1 MTQPANEVTG
11 HAVAQYLDKP
21 QWDITREDLVRYAKR
36 NDVQFVQFRHVG
48 GDGRLKTLS
57 FVIENERQLD
67 RLLAEGERV
76 DGSSLL
82 PYVDT
87 ASSDLYV
94 VPRYRTAFPN
104 PFTPYPTLDILCT
117 YYTGSGER
125 LAVSPE
131 NVLLK
136 SQQVLKEKTGLT
148 LDALGELE
156 YYVVFPERHL
166 YPLNPQ
172 RGYHES
178 SPFSRGEYLRNEVMK
193 MLARAGVRVKYG
205 HSEVG
210 SICENGQVMEQ
221 HEIELALAPIEEAA
235 DHLAIAMWMLRMVG
249 CREGVAVTFAPKI
262 LPGHAGS
269 GMHVHTRLMRD
280 GKNVMT
286 TQGELSETARKAIA
300 GYLTLAPS
308 LTAFGN
314 TIPTSY
320 MRLVPHQ
327 EAPTH
332 VCWGDRNRSAL
343 IRVPLGWQRIG
354 DMARDANPQQLNG
367 AMPEGD
373 SQTVE
378 IRSPDGSAQA
388 YLLLAGLAV
397 AARHGLEMEDA
408 LEVAKRQYVG
418 GNIFHEDQKE
428 VRERLP
434 HLPASCVQS
443 AATLIEQRAW
453 YEADGV
459 FPAAVIETTA
469 ARLAAYEDDGL
480 VQRVIG
486 NYEEMARLIQ
496 KYLYCP

>member
-1 MTQPANEVTG
+1 MAHLTDGSG

-21 QWDITREDLVRYAKR
+21 QRDITREDLIRYVKR
-36 NDVQFVQFRHVG
+36 NEVQFIQFRHVG

-57 FVIENERQLD
+57 FVVESERQLD

-82 PYVDT
+82 PYVGT
-87 ASSDLYV
+87 SSSDLYV

-104 PFTPYPTLDILCT
+104 PFTPYPSLDMLCT
-117 YYTGSGER
+117 YYTGKGER
-125 LAVSPE
+125 LPVSPE

-156 YYVVFPERHL
+156 YYVIFPERHL
-166 YPLNPQ
+166 YPLNAQ

-193 MLARAGVRVKYG
+193 TLARAGVTVKYG

-210 SICENGQVMEQ
+210 SICANGSVMEQ

-235 DHLAIAMWMLRMVG
+235 DHLVIAMWMLRMVG
-249 CREGVAVTFAPKI
+249 CKEGVAVTFAPKI

-269 GMHVHTRLMRD
+269 GMHVHTRLMKD

-286 TQGELSETARKAIA
+286 ADGELSDTARRAIA

-332 VCWGDRNRSAL
+332 ICWGDRNRSAL
-343 IRVPLGWQRIG
+343 IRVPLGWQKIG
-354 DMARDANPQQLNG
+354 DMARDANPQQLT
-367 AMPEGD
+367 ASTPQGD

-378 IRSPDGSAQA
+378 IRCPDGSAQA

-397 AARHGLEMEDA
+397 AARHGLEMKDA
-408 LEVAKRQYVG
+408 LDVAARQYIDV
-418 GNIFHEDQKE
+418 NIFSEEQKE
-428 VRERLP
+428 IRERLP

-443 AATLIEQRAW
+443 AARLLEQREM
-453 YEADGV
+453 YELDGV
-459 FPAAVIETTA
+459 FPPAVIDATA
-469 ARLAAYEDDGL
+469 TGLADYNDDGL
-480 VQRVIG
+480 IERVKG
-486 NYEEMARLIQ
+486 NYEEMSRLIE

>member
-1 MTQPANEVTG
+1 MAQFADGTG

-21 QWDITREDLVRYAKR
+21 QRDITREDLVRYVKR
-36 NDVQFVQFRHVG
+36 NGVQFVQFRHVG

-57 FVIENERQLD
+57 FVIESEQQLD

-87 ASSDLYV
+87 SSSDLYV

-104 PFTPYPTLDILCT
+104 PFTPYPCLDILCT
-117 YYTGSGER
+117 YYTGKGQR
-125 LAVSPE
+125 LPVSPE

-136 SQQVLKEKTGLT
+136 SQEVLKEKTGLT

-193 MLARAGVRVKYG
+193 MLALAGVKVKYG

-210 SICENGQVMEQ
+210 SICENGRVMEQ
-221 HEIELALAPIEEAA
+221 HEIELQLAPIEEAA

-249 CREGVAVTFAPKI
+249 SKEGVAVTFAPKI

-269 GMHVHTRLMRD
+269 GMHVHTRLMR
-280 GKNVMT
+280 GNVNVMT
-286 TQGELSETARKAIA
+286 SDGELSDTARKAIA

-332 VCWGDRNRSAL
+332 ICWGDRNRSAL
-343 IRVPLGWQRIG
+343 IRVPLGWQKIG
-354 DMARDANPQQLNG
+354 DMGRDANPQQLTTTAPQGN
-367 AMPEGD
+367 

-397 AARHGLEMEDA
+397 AARHGLEMQDA
-408 LEVAKRQYVG
+408 LDIAARQYVG
-418 GNIFHEDQKE
+418 GNIFKE
-428 VRERLP
+428 EFKDLRESLP
-434 HLPASCVQS
+434 HLPASCVES
-443 AATLIEQRAW
+443 AASLLQQRAY
-453 YEADGV
+453 YECDGV
-459 FPAAVIETTA
+459 FPAAVVDTTA
-469 ARLAAYEDDGL
+469 ARLAEYDDGGL
-480 VQRVIG
+480 VERVSG
-486 NYEEMARLIQ
+486 NEGEMSRLIE

>member
-1 MTQPANEVTG
+1 MEGPG
-11 HAVAQYLDKP
+11 HAVALYLDKP
-21 QWDITREDLVRYAKR
+21 QSEITREDLIRYVKR
-36 NDVQFVQFRHVG
+36 HDVQFIQFRHVG

-57 FVIENERQLD
+57 FVVEDDRQID

-87 ASSDLYV
+87 GSSDLYV

-104 PFTPYPTLDILCT
+104 PFTPYPCLDMLCT

-125 LAVSPE
+125 LPVSPE
-131 NVLLK
+131 NVLVK
-136 SQQVLKEKTGLT
+136 SQEVLKEKTGMT

-178 SPFSRGEYLRNEVMK
+178 SPFSRGEYLRNQVMR
-193 MLARAGVRVKYG
+193 MLSRAGVRVKYG

-210 SICENGQVMEQ
+210 SICENGSVMEQ
-221 HEIELALAPIEEAA
+221 HEIELALAPIEDAA

-249 CREGVAVTFAPKI
+249 YQEGVAVTFAPKI
-262 LPGHAGS
+262 LPEHAGS
-269 GMHVHTRLMRD
+269 GMHVHTRLMRE
-280 GKNVMT
+280 GRNMMT
-286 TQGELSETARKAIA
+286 SDGELSEVARRAIA
-300 GYLTLAPS
+300 GYLELAPS

-343 IRVPLGWQRIG
+343 VRVPLGWQKVG
-354 DMARDANPQQLNG
+354 DMARDANPQQAVESAVPTDN
-367 AMPEGD
+367 
-373 SQTVE
+373 QTVE
-378 IRSPDGSAQA
+378 LRSPDGSAQA

-397 AARHGLEMEDA
+397 AARQGLEMENA
-408 LEVAKRQYVG
+408 LDSAARQYVE
-418 GNIFHEDQKE
+418 GNVFSDAFRQM
-428 VRERLP
+428 RESLA

-443 AATLIEQRAW
+443 ASVLLEQRAA
-453 YEADGV
+453 YERDGV
-459 FPAAVIETTA
+459 FPAAVIDATA
-469 ARLAAYEDDGL
+469 AKLNSYRDEGL
-480 VQRVIG
+480 IERIKG
-486 NYEEMARLIQ
+486 NYEEMARLIE